1 MVNSALSIV
10 VTFQSAGTR
19 KEKEECTTLKRAVQE
34 ATHDLD
40 SGVRFKTVLNSNPPC
55 FRENTAVVALS
66 NYISMRRLQV

>member
-19 KEKEECTTLKRAVQE
+19 KEKECTTLRE
-34 ATHDLD
+34 L
-40 SGVRFKTVLNSNPPC
+40 FKKLHMTWTLEPGSKLLNSNPPC

-66 NYISMRRLQV
+66 NYVSMRKELQV